1 MKNLRWGLASL
12 VGMGMLLAVGCN
24 YTFVKQDEYDHLKDV
39 ERLYGKQTAL
49 VSALSGDKAELD
61 NLLRAAESARDMAL
75 DETRT
80 AKEKADAK
88 AKLLA
93 MMQTELNKTKQEAE
107 QERDRVAE
115 LESRLSQLR
124 RELDKVKLTNLP
136 PGISV
141 VETPLGIAL
150 RLPNAILFA
159 PGRATLTAAGKN
171 VIKQIGMMPE
181 TQSAANLLNV
191 CGFTDSD
198 PIKRSGWKDNYQ
210 LSGERAR
217 TVMLELINAGADEK
231 RIYFSG
237 LGPRMLIMENGKEN
251 KPKSRRVEI
260 YFQRIKEVV
269 PAAGEEMV
277 PK

>member
-1 MKNLRWGLASL
+1 MRHLRWGVAGL
-12 VGMGMLLAVGCN
+12 VGIGMLLAVGCN

-49 VSALSGDKAELD
+49 VSALTEDKAELD
-61 NLLRAAESARDMAL
+61 NLLRAAQAARDMAL

-80 AKEKADAK
+80 AKEKAEAK

-107 QERDRVAE
+107 QERARVAE

-124 RELDKVKLTNLP
+124 QELDKTKLVNLP
-136 PGISV
+136 GGISV

-159 PGRATLTAAGKN
+159 PGRATLTASGKN
-171 VIKQIGMMPE
+171 VIKQLAAMPE
-181 TQSAANLLNV
+181 VQSPANLLNV

-217 TVMLELINAGADEK
+217 TVMLELIKAGVDEK
-231 RIYFSG
+231 RVYFSG

-251 KPKSRRVEI
+251 KAKSRRVEI
-260 YFQRIKEVV
+260 YFHRIKKTAPEAGEKVV
-269 PAAGEEMV
+269 P
-277 PK
+277 K